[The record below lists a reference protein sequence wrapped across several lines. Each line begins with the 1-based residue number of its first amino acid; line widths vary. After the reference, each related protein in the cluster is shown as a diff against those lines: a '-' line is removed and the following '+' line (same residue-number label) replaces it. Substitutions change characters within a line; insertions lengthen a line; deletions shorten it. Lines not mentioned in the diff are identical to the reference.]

1 MSQTTPLKKMSGSRS
16 KVVVVVVVDGM
27 MSKIGFSIMLSIWVI
42 GRRIKGWFQPVG
54 HFSPLLFRLYSPHC
68 HLCSGY
74 LLK

>member
-16 KVVVVVVVDGM
+16 RVVVVVVVDGM

-54 HFSPLLFRLYSPHC
+54 HFSPLFFLFTHPTATCVVGTY
-68 HLCSGY
+68 
-74 LLK
+74 